1 MDCNELLR
9 RQLANRL
16 ICQTQQI
23 AIGPTGGTGS
33 AGPIGPTGNTGP
45 AGSPAPVTAFTK
57 SFTIFVDYS
66 AQNAISRV
74 SIPAGLFTN
83 PLLSAG
89 GVFTANVGTDLVF
102 IGPGG
107 AGTTTITCEN
117 TTNAFVTA
125 IQVSGYSSSGQ
136 WIPIPGGNIS
146 QTRVYYSVSTDN
158 NVEMRGLNLTN
169 INGANVAVRPPAGV
183 AAGFLATITL
193 FYY

>member
-16 ICQTQQI
+16 LCQSQQI
-23 AIGPTGGTGS
+23 AIGATGPT
-33 AGPIGPTGNTGP
+33 GPIGPVGP
-45 AGSPAPVTAFTK
+45 PAPITAFTK
-57 SFTIFVDYS
+57 SFTIFVDYTAPS
-66 AQNAISRV
+66 VISRV

-102 IGPGG
+102 VGLDN
-107 AGTTTITCEN
+107 ITCAN

-125 IQVSGYSSSGQ
+125 MSISGYVTLAQ
-136 WIPIPGGNIS
+136 WNPIPGGNIGGG
-146 QTRVYYSVSTDN
+146 RVYYSVTSDN
-158 NVEMRGLNLTN
+158 NVQILGVNLTY
-169 INGANVAVRPPAGV
+169 INGGNTAVRPTTGV